1 MNRLLYI
8 FLLAV
13 LGLQLSGC
21 ASSGGETLEIDAHK
35 LPGIQHVPD
44 ELTVMLRDLG
54 YDWIP
59 VKDPNS
65 HLGVKTAQID
75 GEYRMRFEYL
85 KTRQV
90 RIDVRIRLKDGFTW
104 LNMVESGSQSL
115 SPSSVALFEKLK
127 MRAEQEFGAVN
138 VSH

>member
-1 MNRLLYI
+1 
-8 FLLAV
+8 
-13 LGLQLSGC
+13 
-21 ASSGGETLEIDAHK
+21 
-35 LPGIQHVPD
+35 
-44 ELTVMLRDLG
+44 
-54 YDWIP
+54 
-59 VKDPNS
+59 
-65 HLGVKTAQID
+65 
-75 GEYRMRFEYL
+75 MRFEYL

-90 RIDVRIRLKDGFTW
+90 SIDVRIRLKDGFTW